1 MTQRLAFFPEI
12 SPYAQGRLRVSGLH
26 EIYYEECGNPHGKPV
41 VVLHGGPGSGISP
54 FLRRLHNPAKY
65 RIILFDQRGCGASTP
80 YASLEENTTHD
91 LVADMEKLR
100 RHLNIERWQVVGGS
114 WGSTLALAY
123 AQAHVPH
130 VSELIVRG
138 IFTVRERE
146 VRWFY
151 QEGASFLFPEA
162 WEDYVKPIPVN
173 ERHDLVGAYYKR
185 LTGDDEA
192 EKIKC
197 ARAWSQWEGS
207 TLSLLP
213 DATRVEQFGDAQ
225 FAIAFGRIE
234 CHYFVNR
241 GFFPADDYLL
251 ANAHLL
257 RDVPGV
263 IIQGRY
269 DVVTP
274 PETAYLLSKA
284 WPTARFE
291 MILDAGHTGT
301 EPGIADALVRA
312 TNGFLKSPF
321 LAAESQ
327 S

>member
-1 MTQRLAFFPEI
+1 MNQQISFFPEI
-12 SPYAQGRLRVSGLH
+12 LPYSQGRLRVSSLH
-26 EIYYEECGNPHGKPV
+26 DIYYEECGNPQGKPA

-54 FLRRLHNPAKY
+54 FLRRLHDPKHY

-80 YASLEENTTHD
+80 YASLEQNTTQD

-100 RHLNIERWQVVGGS
+100 VHLNIERWQVVGGS

-123 AQAHVPH
+123 AQAHSAR

-138 IFTVRERE
+138 VFTVRERE

-162 WEDYVKPIPVN
+162 WEDYLRPIPVD
-173 ERHDLVGAYYKR
+173 ERHDLVAAYYRR
-185 LTGDDEA
+185 LTGTDEA
-192 EKIKC
+192 EKITC
-197 ARAWSQWEGS
+197 AKAWSRWEAS

-213 DATRVEQFGDAQ
+213 DAGRVEQFGDEQ

-234 CHYFVNR
+234 CHYFVNK
-241 GFFPADDYLL
+241 GFFPSDHHLL

-257 RDVPGV
+257 LDVPGV

-269 DVVTP
+269 DIVTP
-274 PETAYLLSKA
+274 AETAYLLSKA

-312 TNGFLKSPF
+312 TNSFR
-321 LAAESQ
+321 
-327 S
+327 

>member
-1 MTQRLAFFPEI
+1 MQPRLSFFPEI
-12 SPYAQGRLRVSGLH
+12 QPYANGRLRVSDIH
-26 EIYYEECGNPHGKPV
+26 ELYYEECGNPKGKPA

-54 FLRRLHNPAKY
+54 FLRRLHDPEHY
-65 RIILFDQRGCGASTP
+65 RIILFDQRGCGLSTP
-80 YASLEENTTHD
+80 YASLEYNTTPD
-91 LVADMEKLR
+91 LVEDMEKLR

-123 AQAHVPH
+123 GQTYTKR

-138 IFTVRERE
+138 IFTVRKRE

-162 WEDYVKPIPVN
+162 WDSFLDPIPVN
-173 ERHDLVGAYYKR
+173 ERHDLVAAYYKR

-192 EKIKC
+192 EKIRC

-207 TLSLLP
+207 TLSLIP
-213 DATRVEQFGDAQ
+213 DVSRVEQFGHEQ
-225 FAIAFGRIE
+225 FAVAFGRIE
-234 CHYFVNR
+234 CHYFVNN
-241 GFFPADDYLL
+241 GFFATDDHLL
-251 ANAHLL
+251 ANAHKL

-312 TNGFLKSPF
+312 THDLY
-321 LAAESQ
+321 
-327 S
+327 